1 MSMDLQ
7 GIRVTKS
14 TETHRTLAS
23 ITNEIKISSGF
34 LGHSFDPA
42 KMNGLTS
49 PHDEGKNVRFP
60 FHSGLF
66 MTLKI
71 TPSLLGFLHSVS
83 PNSILA
89 FFCLCFICIPVFG
102 GSKPNVLF
110 IAIDDLNDWVG
121 CLDGHPQTRTPNL
134 DRLAASG
141 VLFDNAH
148 CPAPAC
154 NPSRTAVFTGL
165 SPHVSGLYR
174 NEQRMRD
181 ALPRAELLPKSFS
194 KAGYWSGGSGK
205 MLHYFIDAPS
215 WDEYFPP
222 KETENPFPKTLGPP
236 KRPVSLPRGGPWQYY
251 ETDWGPI
258 DGTDEEYGGDYAVA
272 EWVGERLSEKREQP
286 FFLACGIYR
295 PHEPWFVPR
304 KYFEAF
310 PLDEIQ
316 LPPGYRPDDLNDL
329 TPRGKALARNRYF
342 EHIQAHKQWK
352 PAIQGYLA
360 SIHFADAMLGRI
372 LDALEEGPNAENT
385 IVVLWSDHG
394 WHLGEKEHWQKF
406 TLWRVCTR
414 VPLVVRV
421 PKGTPGLPAGT
432 IPSVCSKPVNLL
444 SLAPTLFELCELAPS
459 PLHDGPSLVPL
470 LGAGDSDWPH
480 PSVTHLHDPGSFGL
494 SDESWRYIR
503 YSNGEEE
510 LYDLKKD
517 PYEWNNLAMDD
528 GSESQLQRL
537 REKAPSK
544 FAKLFEP
551 NLSELTNLT
560 WEALDPHE
568 NPPSSSPQGTSFA
581 VRFANRSKRMVE
593 LFWIDP
599 QGNPKPYGRIK
610 PGEVKNQ
617 RTRIGA
623 VWMVAQANGLKE
635 KRAKGFFRIEHA
647 RAKAE
652 IPSF

>member
-1 MSMDLQ
+1 MQPFAHRGVHGNLAPRFGTLQ
-7 GIRVTKS
+7 ERAKDERRSSSSRVVAQ
-14 TETHRTLAS
+14 ELFQGRVLVGWFGQDAPLFHR
-23 ITNEIKISSGF
+23 
-34 LGHSFDPA
+34 
-42 KMNGLTS
+42 
-49 PHDEGKNVRFP
+49 R
-60 FHSGLF
+60 
-66 MTLKI
+66 
-71 TPSLLGFLHSVS
+71 SLLGR
-83 PNSILA
+83 
-89 FFCLCFICIPVFG
+89 
-102 GSKPNVLF
+102 VL
-110 IAIDDLNDWVG
+110 
-121 CLDGHPQTRTPNL
+121 
-134 DRLAASG
+134 
-141 VLFDNAH
+141 
-148 CPAPAC
+148 
-154 NPSRTAVFTGL
+154 
-165 SPHVSGLYR
+165 
-174 NEQRMRD
+174 
-181 ALPRAELLPKSFS
+181 
-194 KAGYWSGGSGK
+194 
-205 MLHYFIDAPS
+205 
-215 WDEYFPP
+215 PP

-258 DGTDEEYGGDYAVA
+258 DGTNEEYGGDYAVA

-372 LDALEEGPNAENT
+372 LDALEEGPHAENT

-551 NLSELTNLT
+551 NLSELTNLA

-568 NPPSSSPQGTSFA
+568 NPLLRA
-581 VRFANRSKRMVE
+581 LRERLLRFD
-593 LFWIDP
+593 L
-599 QGNPKPYGRIK
+599 
-610 PGEVKNQ
+610 
-617 RTRIGA
+617 RIGA
-623 VWMVAQANGLKE
+623 NAWSSFFGLILKE
-635 KRAKGFFRIEHA
+635 IRNPMGGSSPEK
-647 RAKAE
+647 
-652 IPSF
+652 